1 MNGRNGSSRR
11 RIRPGDPSWPSAS
24 EWARLKQAV
33 GGRLLEVKSPLA
45 VCAGAPD
52 SEACRDVLKALRNPF
67 FVGDQPGAT
76 ESTGWVD
83 AWMFAPSVYAVAA
96 KSVEDVVAA
105 VNFAR
110 MMILCRKAALAQ
122 PQGAISVGA
131 GAIWLHVYDAVTTK
145 AGGYDQRGGCTTVG
159 VAGWGLKGG
168 GGGSLGVVT
177 RLTLKTH
184 DLPDWA
190 GGCSFR

>member
-1 MNGRNGSSRR
+1 MNRRTLLKQAATIPLLESALSYSKSPANAMNGRNGSSRR

-96 KSVEDVVAA
+96 KS
-105 VNFAR
+105 
-110 MMILCRKAALAQ
+110 
-122 PQGAISVGA
+122 
-131 GAIWLHVYDAVTTK
+131 
-145 AGGYDQRGGCTTVG
+145 
-159 VAGWGLKGG
+159 
-168 GGGSLGVVT
+168 
-177 RLTLKTH
+177 
-184 DLPDWA
+184 
-190 GGCSFR
+190 